1 MPSTSK
7 KIVFKGGRLKL
18 DEIQFHAV
26 FLVEDA
32 LSANSKGNKFHVA
45 VLYMTLYFTHVIA
58 VLFFFYKSGKV
69 FTRH

>member
-45 VLYMTLYFTHVIA
+45 VL
-58 VLFFFYKSGKV
+58 
-69 FTRH
+69 